1 MISKSELDN
10 LIKFYQTYKARQI
23 EEDALG
29 NKLVILNNFLNQII
43 EKSKELNI
51 DSSEFEIEKQKIKK
65 ELNEYNINLAD

>member
-10 LIKFYQTYKARQI
+10 LIKFYQAYKARQI

-51 DSSEFEIEKQKIKK
+51 VFV
-65 ELNEYNINLAD
+65 

>member
-10 LIKFYQTYKARQI
+10 LIKFYQAYKARQI